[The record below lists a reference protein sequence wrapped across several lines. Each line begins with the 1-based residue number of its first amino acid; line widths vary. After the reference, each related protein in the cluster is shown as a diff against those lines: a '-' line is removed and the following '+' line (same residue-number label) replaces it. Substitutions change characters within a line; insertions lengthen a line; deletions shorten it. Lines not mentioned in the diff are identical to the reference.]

1 MSGVIIHACI
11 LIYDINVVCLKQTL
25 LTISYLLSD
34 ACSEEKR
41 VQQLQKCLEES
52 IACTTT
58 PYIPPCIIAGDF
70 NCELFDGSCINAF
83 ITKEGFDLNSITDQ
97 STLQLKE
104 DEKYSENRAKEC
116 AASLR
121 LPPGSVPTK
130 EQLQNWDELHKS
142 VTEFISDQ
150 FIALKRIDTGC
161 TRVAY
166 DHDLPDDGKRT
177 MGQWHLD
184 HIVYT
189 PTMLVPL
196 GRWTTLEDDEY
207 SSKVG
212 LPNDNVPTDH
222 LPISALFERR
232 PHPKLS
238 EESKEKLAESLT
250 EFENWHKLELQTK
263 NEESKRIQ
271 SELEQQHSEKNEGEV
286 SPQPKKNKKKK
297 GPPPPEIIQH
307 IRTSRQEVK
316 ELKGKQKMER
326 QNFIGERTILERM
339 VLQHLF
345 GNKIT
350 CTQWIESGR

>member
-1 MSGVIIHACI
+1 M
-11 LIYDINVVCLKQTL
+11 
-25 LTISYLLSD
+25 LTIYEYRFSD

-41 VQQLQKCLEES
+41 VQQLQKCLQES
-52 IACTTT
+52 IACTTA

-70 NCELFDGSCINAF
+70 NCELYDGSCINAF
-83 ITKEGFDLNSITDQ
+83 LTKEGFDLNSVTDQ
-97 STLQLKE
+97 SILQLKE
-104 DEKYSENRAKEC
+104 DDTYSENRAKEC

-121 LPPGSVPTK
+121 LSPGSVPTK
-130 EQLQNWDELHKS
+130 EQLRNWDELHNS

-166 DHDLPDDGKRT
+166 DHDLPDDGERT

-212 LPNDNVPTDH
+212 LPNDKIPTDH
-222 LPISALFERR
+222 LPIAALFERR

-238 EESKEKLAESLT
+238 EISKAKLSESLT
-250 EFENWHKLELQTK
+250 EIENRHKLELQTK

-271 SELEQQHSEKNEGEV
+271 AELEQQHSVKNEGEV
-286 SPQPKKNKKKK
+286 SPQPSVKSSNKKNKKKK
-297 GPPPPEIIQH
+297 VPPPPEVIQH

-316 ELKGKQKMER
+316 ELRAKQKIER

-339 VLQHLF
+339 VLQHTPF